1 MTHGLY
7 LYGILADQQTQ
18 DQQTQSNEL
27 RSLPEDLQGLDQQP
41 IQTRRFE
48 DFTLLYSE
56 AKQAKYLASRRNLL
70 GHERVLEKAME
81 SGYRNLLPLR
91 FGLTV
96 ESWNQVEEDLFV
108 PYQEQMRSLFTKLE
122 GTREVSIK
130 IFWEPDAELQQM
142 MAENDELRSE
152 RDRQQGQAMGMD
164 TVIKLGQAIEQ
175 AMMQRR
181 DTIINAFQ
189 TALGPLSIEQV
200 ENDAL
205 NESMIYNAAFLIAWD
220 QEALF
225 SQQVEAID
233 AMFPDRL
240 TIRYNNFTAPY
251 NFAQFN

>member
-7 LYGILADQQTQ
+7 LYGILANNQTQ
-18 DQQTQSNEL
+18 TDAN

-41 IQTRRFE
+41 IQTRSF
-48 DFTLLYSE
+48 DNFTLLYSE
-56 AKQAKYLASRRNLL
+56 AKQSKYMASRRNLL
-70 GHERVLEKAME
+70 RHEDVLETAMK

-96 ESWNQVEEDLFV
+96 ESWDLVEEELFV
-108 PYQEQMRSLFTKLE
+108 PYQDKMRSLFTKLE
-122 GTREVSIK
+122 GTREVSVK
-130 IFWEPDAELQQM
+130 IFWEPEAELQQM
-142 MAENDELRSE
+142 ILENQDLQAE
-152 RDRQQGQAMGMD
+152 RDRHQGQAMGMD
-164 TVIKLGQAIEQ
+164 AVIKLGQAIER

-181 DTIINAFQ
+181 DGIINAFQ
-189 TALGPLSIEQV
+189 DALAPLAIEQV

-205 NESMIYNAAFLIAWD
+205 NESMIYNAAFLISWE

-225 SQQVEAID
+225 AQKVETAD

-240 TIRYNNFTAPY
+240 KIRYNNFTAPY